1 MLGGASLKG
10 IQAACSSSDEALAS
24 AVCSREHS
32 SSNADTTNADIHTSR
47 ADTSKADTSRADTS
61 KADTSRADT
70 SKADASKADTG
81 SKGSH
86 CKQVEASTESP
97 AV

>member
-47 ADTSKADTSRADTS
+47 ADTSKADTSRADTN
-61 KADTSRADT
+61 KADT

>member
-61 KADTSRADT
+61 KADTS
-70 SKADASKADTG
+70 KADASKADTG

>member
-61 KADTSRADT
+61 KAD
-70 SKADASKADTG
+70 ASKADTG

>member
-1 MLGGASLKG
+1 MLGGARLKG

-24 AVCSREHS
+24 AVCPREHS
-32 SSNADTTNADIHTSR
+32 SSNADTTKADIHTSR

-61 KADTSRADT
+61 KADTS
-70 SKADASKADTG
+70 KADASKADTG

-86 CKQVEASTESP
+86 CKQVEGSTESP